1 MEILRKKLQRAIK
14 MLLMYQNR
22 LLTGL
27 REDQSGYRAKM
38 EQKLN
43 VLDIKKREIDEQ
55 NTQMIDTNSREYQE
69 MMEIIHGELNAL
81 KESID

>member
-43 VLDIKKREIDEQ
+43 VLDIKKREIEEQ
-55 NTQMIDTNSREYQE
+55 NT
-69 MMEIIHGELNAL
+69 
-81 KESID
+81 